1 MLKFISSIL
10 VLVFLTTNFLWS
22 NEIILNG
29 TNNSNT
35 KFTKP
40 EDMTKSDWFDPFEM
54 ERSWIGS
61 IVRIPNGLGK
71 SKLSNIKE
79 MKTLLNAQMK
89 KFPTVI
95 FLHGCYG
102 IHSGSH
108 HRLKF
113 LADNGFLVIAP
124 VSFARKKYPKSC
136 DIYTKRGGLY
146 RGTINIRQFDAKYA
160 IIALSELKFVDHKNV
175 ILMGHSQGGI
185 TAATLRVNNIE
196 QKLKARVIEGWNC
209 TPDVWPEYSG
219 MNAEKNELVLSLVG
233 HSDPWFSY
241 SNYKLGCGPLLNQNN
256 GSKGIVY
263 KEGFL
268 RYEHAPLDYKKPKEE
283 LLNFLTQVI
292 RK

>member
-22 NEIILNG
+22 NEIRLNG

-35 KFTKP
+35 QFTNPGK
-40 EDMTKSDWFDPFEM
+40 MKKSDWSNILEM
-54 ERSWIGS
+54 ERAWLSS
-61 IVRIPNGLGK
+61 IVRIPDGLGK
-71 SKLSNIKE
+71 SKLSNVSKMKE
-79 MKTLLNAQMK
+79 KLSTQKN

-146 RGTINIRQFDAKYA
+146 KGTINIRQFDAKYA
-160 IIALSELKFVDHKNV
+160 LKKLIKLNFVDHKNV

-185 TAATLRVNNIE
+185 TTATLRVNNIE

-219 MNAEKNELVLSLVG
+219 MNAEKDEMVLSLIG
-233 HSDPWFSY
+233 YSDPWFSY

-256 GSKGIVY
+256 GSRGIVY
-263 KEGFL
+263 KKGFL

>member
-1 MLKFISSIL
+1 
-10 VLVFLTTNFLWS
+10 
-22 NEIILNG
+22 
-29 TNNSNT
+29 
-35 KFTKP
+35 
-40 EDMTKSDWFDPFEM
+40 
-54 ERSWIGS
+54 
-61 IVRIPNGLGK
+61 
-71 SKLSNIKE
+71 
-79 MKTLLNAQMK
+79 
-89 KFPTVI
+89 
-95 FLHGCYG
+95 
-102 IHSGSH
+102 
-108 HRLKF
+108 
-113 LADNGFLVIAP
+113 
-124 VSFARKKYPKSC
+124 
-136 DIYTKRGGLY
+136 
-146 RGTINIRQFDAKYA
+146 
-160 IIALSELKFVDHKNV
+160 
-175 ILMGHSQGGI
+175 MGHSQGGI

-233 HSDPWFSY
+233 YSDPWFSY

>member
-1 MLKFISSIL
+1 MLKSIL
-10 VLVFLTTNFLWS
+10 SILIIIFFTTNFLWS
-22 NEIILNG
+22 NELVLNG

-40 EDMTKSDWFDPFEM
+40 KDMHRSDWSDQFEM
-54 ERSWIGS
+54 ERTWISS
-61 IVRIPNGLGK
+61 IVRIPIGLGK

-79 MKTLLNAQMK
+79 MKKLLNTQLR

-113 LADNGFLVIAP
+113 LADNGFLAIAP

-136 DIYTKRGGLY
+136 DIYSLESGLY

-160 IIALSELKFVDHKNV
+160 LKRISELGFIDHKNI

-185 TAATLRVNNIE
+185 TTATLQINDLK

-209 TPDVWPEYSG
+209 APDVWSEYTG
-219 MNAEKNELVLSLVG
+219 MNAEKDEIVLSMVG
-233 HSDPWFSY
+233 YSDPWFSY
-241 SNYKLGCGPLLNQNN
+241 SNYKLGCGPLLNISN

-268 RYEHAPLDYKKPKEE
+268 QYEHAPLDYKKPKEE
-283 LLNFLTQVI
+283 LINFLNQVTL
-292 RK
+292 K

>member
-10 VLVFLTTNFLWS
+10 VLVFLTTNFLLS

-35 KFTKP
+35 KITKP

-136 DIYTKRGGLY
+136 DIYTLEGGLY

-160 IIALSELKFVDHKNV
+160 IIALS
-175 ILMGHSQGGI
+175 
-185 TAATLRVNNIE
+185 
-196 QKLKARVIEGWNC
+196 
-209 TPDVWPEYSG
+209 
-219 MNAEKNELVLSLVG
+219 LSLI
-233 HSDPWFSY
+233 H
-241 SNYKLGCGPLLNQNN
+241 
-256 GSKGIVY
+256 I
-263 KEGFL
+263 
-268 RYEHAPLDYKKPKEE
+268 
-283 LLNFLTQVI
+283 
-292 RK
+292 

>member
-22 NEIILNG
+22 NEIRLNG

-79 MKTLLNAQMK
+79 MKKLLNAQMK

-136 DIYTKRGGLY
+136 DIYTLEGGLY

-160 IIALSELKFVDHKNV
+160 IIALSELKFVDHKNI

-219 MNAEKNELVLSLVG
+219 MNAEKDELILSLVG

>member
-1 MLKFISSIL
+1 
-10 VLVFLTTNFLWS
+10 
-22 NEIILNG
+22 
-29 TNNSNT
+29 
-35 KFTKP
+35 
-40 EDMTKSDWFDPFEM
+40 M

-136 DIYTKRGGLY
+136 DIYTLEGGLY

-160 IIALSELKFVDHKNV
+160 IIALSELKFVDHKNI